1 MKFVLALTL
10 FPILSFAQ
18 HKSVSYELTN
28 EIGTFK
34 LVSYTFNH
42 DLDNTEG
49 VTFVMNKHD
58 GHYHTVYQINQ
69 FLEGWV
75 ALSNDGRTVAHLQS
89 EKDKEPLDKCVLTM
103 FREGKKF
110 DSALLDRLVN
120 YELKSAIAAD
130 RLPKNGWLRKDSLY
144 HLMAENPFYL
154 TDDKLYIS
162 FDNPKLAVFD
172 LNQMFHIYTG
182 NGANHFNQNYYSIP
196 NPPLRKYMDGDAYF
210 PEGFPATNNGRS
222 IEQLVSGGLQKKT
235 AIPEEAL
242 FRAELTVKLNADGR
256 FELRNASV
264 FSIKDN
270 KQSEE
275 LSQKL
280 KELVEPTSFNT
291 SLIPPNHPA
300 WIFETI
306 VWLK

>member
-1 MKFVLALTL
+1 MRLVLALLL
-10 FPILSFAQ
+10 FPFLSLAQ

-28 EIGTFK
+28 EVGTYK
-34 LVSYTFNH
+34 LLSLTISH
-42 DLDNTEG
+42 ELDNTEG
-49 VTFVMNKHD
+49 ITYVVDKRKGDTL
-58 GHYHTVYQINQ
+58 YHLNQ
-69 FLEGWV
+69 LLNGWV
-75 ALSNDGRTVAHLQS
+75 ALSNDGRTIAHLQS
-89 EKDKEPLDKCVLTM
+89 EKDKEPLDNAVLSM
-103 FREGKKF
+103 YRDGKLF
-110 DSALLDRLVN
+110 ESAPMERLVN
-120 YELKSAIAAD
+120 YELQVAKAAN
-130 RLPKNGWLRKDSLY
+130 RLPKNGWLRKDSLF
-144 HLMAENPFYL
+144 HLMAENPFYI
-154 TDDKLYIS
+154 TEDKLYIS
-162 FDNPKLAVFD
+162 FDTPKLTVFN
-172 LNQMFHIYTG
+172 LNQMMHIYTG

-196 NPPLRKYMDGDAYF
+196 NPPLRSYMDGDEYF
-210 PEGFPATNNGRS
+210 PEGFPTTNNGGS

-235 AIPEEAL
+235 AIPEDAL
-242 FRAELTVKLNADGR
+242 FRAELTIKLNADGR

-275 LSQKL
+275 LSKKL